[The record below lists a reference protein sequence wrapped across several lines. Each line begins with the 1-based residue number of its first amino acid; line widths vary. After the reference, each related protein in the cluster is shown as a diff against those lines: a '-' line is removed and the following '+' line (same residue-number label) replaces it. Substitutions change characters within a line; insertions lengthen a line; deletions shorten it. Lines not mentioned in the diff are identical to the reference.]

1 MKSFSVAPSCSDR
14 ATSPPRRA
22 RPLSPF
28 HQKATRVVVPPNCDS
43 QVLHDE
49 PTVHCFLEK
58 WRGDGALGGLG
69 SEALVAAG
77 RKRLGQH
84 AASSQPFGV
93 GSEPCAAVS
102 HNEGMRVL
110 SSVLAV
116 LVFAA
121 ASPTAGVART
131 VLVIR
136 VKSITISGTHFDASP
151 KGFSKGDQFVGR
163 SRLRNAA
170 RQFGK
175 PVGAVVGSDY
185 SVLTLTSSTTATV
198 FGVARL
204 PGGTL
209 RFKGGG
215 HLSNG
220 PSPPIPL
227 IGGTGRYAGARGTV
241 VVGPGNTPLNTYRLT
256 LP

>member
-1 MKSFSVAPSCSDR
+1 
-14 ATSPPRRA
+14 
-22 RPLSPF
+22 
-28 HQKATRVVVPPNCDS
+28 
-43 QVLHDE
+43 
-49 PTVHCFLEK
+49 
-58 WRGDGALGGLG
+58 
-69 SEALVAAG
+69 
-77 RKRLGQH
+77 
-84 AASSQPFGV
+84 
-93 GSEPCAAVS
+93 
-102 HNEGMRVL
+102 MRVL

-136 VKSITISGTHFDASP
+136 VKSITVSGTHFDASP
-151 KGFSKGDQFVGR
+151 KGLSKGDQFVGR
-163 SRLRNAA
+163 SRLLNAA